1 MSLFFPNA
9 KIRVYRYT
17 ETGDY
22 DDDGEPEFVN
32 KFIAEYTADIQKK
45 RFDNENSEHGN
56 EQKNQYIANLEPSA
70 NVQEED
76 IILYNGQYF
85 KVYGRPAL
93 WDHFLNHMELELIEL
108 RVPPIK
114 LED

>member
-32 KFIAEYTADIQKK
+32 KFIAEYIADIQKK
-45 RFDNENSEHGN
+45 D
-56 EQKNQYIANLEPSA
+56 
-70 NVQEED
+70 
-76 IILYNGQYF
+76 
-85 KVYGRPAL
+85 
-93 WDHFLNHMELELIEL
+93 LIMKTPNM
-108 RVPPIK
+108 VMNKKINI
-114 LED
+114 

>member
-32 KFIAEYTADIQKK
+32 KFIAEYIADIQKK
-45 RFDNENSEHGN
+45 RFDNENSDHGN
-56 EQKNQYIANLEPSA
+56 
-70 NVQEED
+70 
-76 IILYNGQYF
+76 
-85 KVYGRPAL
+85 
-93 WDHFLNHMELELIEL
+93 
-108 RVPPIK
+108 
-114 LED
+114 